1 MDLVVQQIP
10 YIFSIIFITNNKVDI
25 FIFYLI
31 FIMKT
36 YNIKYITK
44 LLICLNCYK
53 NNIDFMKLILL
64 SNVVNEKYLAF
75 ASSFYYFYS
84 NLINS
89 KYFYLKAICLYIAL
103 GSNINI
109 WVVYNTHFRMF
120 MKSSISKEISLRHYM
135 AFVDFT
141 KNVFICFF
149 LAL

>member
-1 MDLVVQQIP
+1 MDLVGSHIP
-10 YIFSIIFITNNKVDI
+10 YIFSIIFITNNNVDI

-31 FIMKT
+31 FIMTT

-44 LLICLNCYK
+44 LLICLTYYK
-53 NNIDFMKLILL
+53 NNIDLFKLMLL
-64 SNVVNEKYLAF
+64 SNIVSEKYLSF
-75 ASSFYYFYS
+75 ACGFYYFYN
-84 NLINS
+84 NLIDS

-109 WVVYNTHFRMF
+109 WVVYNIHFRMF

-141 KNVFICFF
+141 KNVFICIFIMY
-149 LAL
+149 

>member
-1 MDLVVQQIP
+1 MDLVGSHIP
-10 YIFSIIFITNNKVDI
+10 YIFSIIFITNNNVDI

-44 LLICLNCYK
+44 LLICLNCYR
-53 NNIDFMKLILL
+53 MLL
-64 SNVVNEKYLAF
+64 VKKYLAF

-141 KNVFICFF
+141 KNVFICIFIMY
-149 LAL
+149 

>member
-1 MDLVVQQIP
+1 MDLIVVQHIP

-44 LLICLNCYK
+44 LLICLNCYR
-53 NNIDFMKLILL
+53 MLL
-64 SNVVNEKYLAF
+64 VKKYLAF

>member
-1 MDLVVQQIP
+1 MDLVGSHIP
-10 YIFSIIFITNNKVDI
+10 YIFSIIFITNNNVDI

-44 LLICLNCYK
+44 LLICLNCYR
-53 NNIDFMKLILL
+53 MLL
-64 SNVVNEKYLAF
+64 VKKYLAF